1 MKLTELGNRMRM
13 EDERGDSGD
22 KGDYEILS

>member
-1 MKLTELGNRMRM
+1 MKLTELGKRMRM